1 MSCALEK
8 LAMLEGEMDNLR
20 MRVAQLEA
28 ELELE
33 RRKSAPYQPITTPP
47 YQPTWVIPSSC
58 AVCGIKFDGPMGYA
72 CNNPRCPSGVSY
84 CSSKVE

>member
-28 ELELE
+28 ELAEE

-47 YQPTWVIPSSC
+47 YQPTWVIPNSC
-58 AVCGIKFDGPMGYA
+58 AVCGLKFDGPMGYV
-72 CNNPRCPSGVSY
+72 CTNPRCPSGVSY
-84 CSSKVE
+84 CGSKLE